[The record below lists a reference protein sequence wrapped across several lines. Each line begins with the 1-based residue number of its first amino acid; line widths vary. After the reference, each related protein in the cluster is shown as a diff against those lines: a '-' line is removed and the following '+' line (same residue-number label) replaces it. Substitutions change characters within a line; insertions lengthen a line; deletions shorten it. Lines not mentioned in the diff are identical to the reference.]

1 MGDYLFKVF
10 EACYSVQ
17 LLSLYRDLSLDV
29 IGTGENTMV
38 CNIKQMILFSSK
50 FKAYIYGTRSAD
62 VVASWNCAPPPRP
75 NPFNINNF
83 REHLTSDIR
92 IGVS

>member
-1 MGDYLFKVF
+1 MKQLSKVF

-17 LLSLYRDLSLDV
+17 LLSLYRDLSLNV

-38 CNIKQMILFSSK
+38 YNIKQTILFSSK

-62 VVASWNCAPPPRP
+62 VVASWNCDPRRTP
-75 NPFNINNF
+75 LI
-83 REHLTSDIR
+83 LTTLGSI
-92 IGVS
+92 